1 MNTALITTIKPS
13 SGYFAAFSPR
23 AKEGEEKRSTVF
35 AAFSLPASISA
46 LDSNGELARFAIAA
60 FTDCVADCLR
70 DALKAGKA
78 EFAVPSLAECFASSG
93 KEYLITKPE
102 LAEWIKT
109 FADPIITSALA
120 AKSGLPADSV
130 KVSKK
135 AIAYRDLLLLIASR
149 SIMLQEQIDNAAKA
163 LEVLAASGKVN
174 AYTENVIEGLA
185 RKQVKLNEYLAGAS
199 DDDDDIDF

>member
-1 MNTALITTIKPS
+1 MTHSLITTVKPTA
-13 SGYFAAFSPR
+13 GFFASFSPR

-35 AAFSLPASISA
+35 AAFSLPTAILSIAS
-46 LDSNGELARFAIAA
+46 NEELSRFAVAA
-60 FTDCVADCLR
+60 YTQCVSDCLR

-78 EFAVPSLAECFASSG
+78 EFAVPSLAECYASSG

-102 LAEWIKT
+102 LADWIKS
-109 FADPIITSALA
+109 FAEPIITAALA
-120 AKSGLPADSV
+120 AKSGLPVDSV
-130 KVSKK
+130 KVVKK

-174 AYTENVIEGLA
+174 SYTENVIEGLA
-185 RKQVKLNEYLAGAS
+185 RKQVKLNEYLAGATE
-199 DDDDDIDF
+199 DEDDIDF